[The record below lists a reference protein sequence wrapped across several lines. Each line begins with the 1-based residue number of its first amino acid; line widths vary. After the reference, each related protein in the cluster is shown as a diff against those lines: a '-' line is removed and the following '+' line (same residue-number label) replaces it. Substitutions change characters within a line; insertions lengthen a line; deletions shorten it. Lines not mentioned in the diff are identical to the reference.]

1 MMSIVSSLILI
12 RIITIDELGQRRAG
26 AVYLGRL
33 VYAACVWVP
42 CSESEHF
49 QLIVGHKCVSYFTKL
64 ALHELTH
71 VWQSHLA

>member
-49 QLIVGHKCVSYFTKL
+49 QLIAGQKLVNDFTKL
-64 ALHELTH
+64 AFNR
-71 VWQSHLA
+71 